1 MFIFGMFVAN
11 FGLKLLRL
19 TYVDMCQRHHL
30 INLIVIHRNPYFGFG
45 RNRNRNPLGSAETE
59 TGTETET
66 LWNNLLL
73 YCAKIRFAYT
83 NVL

>member
-1 MFIFGMFVAN
+1 MDID
-11 FGLKLLRL
+11 LLTNAVVVTKYTL
-19 TYVDMCQRHHL
+19 L
-30 INLIVIHRNPYFGFG
+30 LLVIHRNHYFGFG

-73 YCAKIRFAYT
+73 YPAKIRFGYT
-83 NVL
+83 HAL